1 MCLVLK
7 FTKVTRKQTQLNNV
21 KFCINVFFWLP
32 RAQMHV
38 LVENGKCQSINE
50 TVLLVQVRHVID
62 YMPQL
67 KYMLVGNM
75 TAMPKR
81 S

>member
-1 MCLVLK
+1 
-7 FTKVTRKQTQLNNV
+7 
-21 KFCINVFFWLP
+21 
-32 RAQMHV
+32 MHV